1 MIWDRITGDM
11 GRSYSI
17 QNSIRKTEKEKE
29 ENIWRRKKSFVGE
42 KKIKEGKGEKYLEK
56 EKNFFFRRRIT
67 EKEKEDNVWRRK
79 IFFCEKKEKEEIFGK
94 GKYFFG
100 RRRRK
105 I

>member
-1 MIWDRITGDM
+1 M
-11 GRSYSI
+11 
-17 QNSIRKTEKEKE
+17 
-29 ENIWRRKKSFVGE
+29 GE

-94 GKYFFG
+94 GKYFFSKEKEENIW
-100 RRRRK
+100 RRK
-105 I
+105 ISFVKEKKRRKIFGEGFL